1 MEWLKRPV
9 QTASA
14 TDPAITSSV
23 QNSLADIEQRGIT
36 AVRDHA
42 RRLDGWD
49 GDFLLSPG
57 QWQALCARVPE
68 QIKADIHFAHE
79 QIACFASAQRASL
92 ADFEIETLP
101 YATLCFRGRPRS
113 GVGSDR

>member
-1 MEWLKRPV
+1 MEWLKRPAR
-9 QTASA
+9 TDSA
-14 TDPAITSSV
+14 ADPAMTSSV

-49 GDFLLSPG
+49 GEFLLSPR
-57 QWQALCARVPE
+57 QV
-68 QIKADIHFAHE
+68 KADIQFAHE
-79 QIACFASAQRASL
+79 QIARFAKAQRGRL
-92 ADFEIETLP
+92 GDFEIETLP